1 MRLSDAVVLVTG
13 SAQGIGR
20 AIAVSAARQGAR
32 VVVNS
37 RRRANLQE
45 VADEITAA
53 DGQVTAVEADLRDAD
68 QVGALMER
76 TAEAYGRIDL
86 LVNNAAGLFFA
97 KAEDIS
103 PNGWRT
109 VIDTNLT
116 TAFLCSR
123 AAFPYFVRQGGGRIL
138 NVSSTAAYHP
148 HAGGAHYA
156 AAKAA
161 MNSLTQTL
169 AVEWAPHGIQVNGV
183 APGAVLTTGS
193 RFTDAGER
201 AKVEAEL
208 PGGHIAEAE
217 EIAEV
222 VLSVATMETNYLNG
236 ETVRVDGAHRSPL
249 QRSSVQTTRHGG
261 KDE

>member
-1 MRLSDAVVLVTG
+1 MRLNDAVVLVTG

-20 AIAVSAARQGAR
+20 AIAVEAARQGAR

-37 RRRANLQE
+37 RKQANLAE
-45 VADEITAA
+45 VVDEITAA
-53 DGQVTAVEADLRDAD
+53 GGTVIGVEADLRDAE
-68 QVGALMER
+68 QVDALMSR
-76 TAEAYGRIDL
+76 TAEEFGRIDIL
-86 LVNNAAGLFFA
+86 INNAAGLFFA

-109 VIDTNLT
+109 VIDSCLT

-148 HAGGAHYA
+148 HVGGAHYA

-169 AVEWAPHGIQVNGV
+169 AVEWGPHNIQVNGV
-183 APGAVLTTGS
+183 APGAVLTSGS
-193 RFTDAGER
+193 RFTDPAER

-208 PGGHIAEAE
+208 PGGKIATADEL
-217 EIAEV
+217 AEV
-222 VLSVATMETNYLNG
+222 VLSIATTETNYLNG

-249 QRSSVQTTRHGG
+249 ERSGVQTTRHGG
-261 KDE
+261 NS